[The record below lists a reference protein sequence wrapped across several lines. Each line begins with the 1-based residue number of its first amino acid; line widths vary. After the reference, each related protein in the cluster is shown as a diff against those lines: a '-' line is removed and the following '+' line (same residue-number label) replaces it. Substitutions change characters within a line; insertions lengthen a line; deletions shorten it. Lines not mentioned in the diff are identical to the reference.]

1 MKDSR
6 SETQKSESPKPTP
19 IGGKSDLES
28 EIPLPKADIPTLKS
42 VVSPLGSVI

>member
-6 SETQKSESPKPTP
+6 SETQKSESPKPTDP

-42 VVSPLGSVI
+42 VI